1 MLKNTR
7 LGLVVAASVSVMLAF
22 VGCGGVGAASINGVG
37 SLARVAVSISPP
49 TMTVTTGTTQPFTAT
64 VSNTSEMGVGWLVN
78 GFPGGIDPISGS
90 SPFGTIDKN
99 GNYTAPPFIPTP
111 PNVTVT
117 AVANAD
123 NSATANAAVSIN
135 GTASPVSISPTSA
148 SLSVG
153 GIALF
158 TGTAGPGQAVNWLVE
173 NILNGDTNVGTIN
186 PVPGS
191 TDQVTYTAPLVVPGG
206 AQSAQVHVTVQSV
219 ANPLEAAS
227 ALVTISAA
235 TGSAVVTII
244 SPRSEPVL
252 QPGQTQPFQAS
263 VTGVSDTTVSW
274 EVDAV
279 PGGNANVGTIAGGG
293 AQDTALYTA
302 PKHLPPTT
310 VVTVTAAS
318 NVDPSAHASIQV
330 NLIPFQNVTATISAT
345 DPCTNTDAIAVNVS
359 AGFTATVGGLTNQN
373 VTWQVNGITG
383 GNTTVGTITQKG
395 LYTAPANVPSPP
407 TVTLEIVPVADPQVV
422 GKLPVTITPVP
433 VAKVTIL
440 PNPASAQVGG
450 GVTFTAT
457 VLGLG
462 DADVAVTWNVNNENG
477 GDPTIGTIE
486 PGTSSGCED
495 TTQYVA
501 PLSIPVPPTVYV
513 TAVALD
519 GATSPQVPV
528 TILPPPPITE
538 LLEPGPGDQQTV
550 QVQTSDNQV
559 QYTDSQTKLVNG
571 MEVPDSTDP
580 VNWTLTSTGQDCSVS
595 NGSICGTLTPMGLNN
610 SQQFIATYT
619 APNTVP
625 PNPQVTVTV
634 TSVID
639 PSASDFNLINITSA
653 PPTIAINGPPTLQA
667 GGTPVTYKAIITNA
681 NPNTIVWA
689 LGCISDS
696 DSNKIGDFCGG
707 GRTAYGPGCLK
718 EANGGEICDE
728 QPDQL
733 VPPNVVYTPPG
744 NVSTNDYLKNAC
756 TLNGD
761 PHASIVPIN
770 VQMIAN
776 GCPLQDGVPTCTA
789 LACVTITP

>member
-7 LGLVVAASVSVMLAF
+7 LGLVIAVSVSVTLAF

-49 TMTVTTGTTQPFTAT
+49 AMTVTTGTTQPFTAT

-78 GFPGGIDPISGS
+78 GFPGGIDPTNGS

-99 GNYTAPPFIPTP
+99 GNYTAPPFIPIP

-117 AVANAD
+117 AVASAD

-135 GTASPVSISPTSA
+135 GTPSPVSISPTSA

-173 NILNGDTNVGTIN
+173 NILNGDSVVGTIA
-186 PVPGS
+186 PLPGS
-191 TDQVTYTAPLVVPGG
+191 TNQVTYTAPLVVPGG
-206 AQSAQVHVTVQSV
+206 AQSAQVHITVQSV
-219 ANPLEAAS
+219 ANPLETAS
-227 ALVTISAA
+227 ALVTVSAA

-252 QPGQTQPFQAS
+252 QPGQTQPIQAS

-274 EVDAV
+274 EVDAI
-279 PGGNANVGTIAGGG
+279 PGGNSNVGTIVGG
-293 AQDTALYTA
+293 AHDTAIYTA
-302 PKHLPPTT
+302 PKQLPPTT
-310 VVTVTAAS
+310 VVTVTAVS
-318 NVDPSAHASIQV
+318 NADPSAHASIQV
-330 NLIPFQNVTATISAT
+330 NLIPFQNVTVGISAT
-345 DPCTNTDAIAVNVS
+345 DPCTNTDAIAATVS
-359 AGFTATVGGLTNQN
+359 AGFTVTIGGLTNQN
-373 VTWQVNGITG
+373 VTWQVNQITG
-383 GNTTVGTITQKG
+383 GNTTVGTITPRG
-395 LYTAPANVPSPP
+395 LYTAPANVPNPP
-407 TVTLEIVPVADPQVV
+407 TVTLEAVPVADPQVV

-433 VAKVTIL
+433 VAKVTVL

-513 TAVALD
+513 TAVASD

-538 LLEPGPGDQQTV
+538 LLEPGSSHASTV

-559 QYTDSQTKLVNG
+559 QYADSQTKLVNG
-571 MEVPDSTDP
+571 LPVPDSTDP

-595 NGSICGTLTPMGLNN
+595 NGSICGTLTPMGLNT

-634 TSVID
+634 TSAID
-639 PSASDFNLINITSA
+639 PSDSDFNLINITNA

-681 NPNTIVWA
+681 NPSSIVWE

-696 DSNKIGDFCGG
+696 DSDNNNEDFCGPT
-707 GRTAYGPGCLK
+707 TAYGPGCIK
-718 EANGGEICDE
+718 DARGGEICDE
-728 QPDQL
+728 TAVTL
-733 VPPNVVYTPPG
+733 VPPNVIYTPPG
-744 NVSTNDYLKNAC
+744 KVSTAYYLPNAC
-756 TLNGD
+756 APNGD
-761 PHASIVPIN
+761 PHASVVPIN
-770 VQMIAN
+770 VEMEAT
-776 GCPLQDGVPTCTA
+776 GCPLQGQTPICTA